1 MAENNDNGTAESP
14 NPAEALA
21 LAEQAEAEVAE
32 AEALAA
38 AARARAEAAEAEALA
53 VAARARAR
61 AIRLRGQGQ
70 SRVSEA
76 PGESAESKLDGRG
89 DGDTT
94 TAAATAT
101 EVPPATT
108 DDEQKA
114 PDDDGRDE
122 VSGSG
127 DAGEC
132 ADIEPPANEAPR
144 SWRRWGRRRVWA
156 RVALG
161 LMFVLIC
168 ALLAASGYMIWQDR
182 NAAAQ
187 RHRTAQFAAAARQG
201 VVSLMTLDF
210 NHAKEDVQRVLDNST
225 GQFRDDFQSR
235 ADDFIKVVQES
246 KVVTKGSVNATAV
259 QSTTDNSAVVLVAA
273 KSQVTNAT
281 GAQNEPR
288 AWRLSV
294 TVTRDG
300 GQIKMSKVEFMP

>member
-21 LAEQAEAEVAE
+21 LAEQAEAE
-32 AEALAA
+32 
-38 AARARAEAAEAEALA
+38 AAEAEALA

-61 AIRLRGQGQ
+61 AIRLRRQGQ

-76 PGESAESKLDGRG
+76 PGESTESKLDGRG
-89 DGDTT
+89 DGDTTT

-132 ADIEPPANEAPR
+132 VDIEPPTNEAPR
-144 SWRRWGRRRVWA
+144 SRRRWRRRLVWA

-161 LMFVLIC
+161 LTFVLIC

-187 RHRTAQFAAAARQG
+187 RHRVAQFAAAARQG

-210 NHAKEDVQRVLDNST
+210 NHTKEDVQRVLDNST

-235 ADDFIKVVQES
+235 ADDFTKVVQES
-246 KVVTKGSVNATAV
+246 KVVTIGWVNATAV

-281 GAQNEPR
+281 GARNEPR